1 MSKIYQCQNF
11 KKLQKTKQKT
21 KQKQKKKKKKKKEK
35 KMFWPKLDWD

>member
-11 KKLQKTKQKT
+11 KKLQKTKQKQT
-21 KQKQKKKKKKKKEK
+21 NKQTNKRKKKKEK